1 MNINTALQK
10 IGLDNKERQVYLAL
24 LKLGSG
30 TVKSIAAEAKLKR
43 PHVYNVLEDLEKK
56 SLISRSPDS
65 QKALYH
71 AEHPRQLLRE
81 LNKSKQ
87 AITDI
92 LPELASVF
100 GQHKAKPRVR
110 LLEGVRGMEQIYE
123 EILSHDKI
131 DIIGNI
137 KNVKPLFPKM
147 VEKATKIATGKK
159 QVFVRDLMTK
169 DAEGLEYARQTLKDN
184 HLIRFI
190 PPNLNFA
197 MDCSIYG
204 DTVAM
209 FSLRE
214 NLFVLVIENKDITDS
229 FRSLYELAW
238 AAGEEYTKKPLSNP
252 G

>member
-43 PHVYNVLEDLEKK
+43 PHVYNILEDLEKK
-56 SLISRSPDS
+56 NLISRSPDS
-65 QKALYH
+65 QKAIYH

-87 AITDI
+87 AISDI
-92 LPELASVF
+92 LPDLASVF

-110 LLEGVRGMEQIYE
+110 LLEGMRGMEKIYE
-123 EILSHDKI
+123 EIIVQSKI
-131 DIIGNI
+131 DIIGT
-137 KNVKPLFPKM
+137 VKGVQPLFPKI
-147 VEKATKIATGKK
+147 VEKATTMVAGKK
-159 QVFVRDLMTK
+159 HAFIRDLLTK
-169 DAEGLEYARQTLKDN
+169 DLEGLEYARRTLKDN
-184 HLIRFI
+184 HHIRFM
-190 PPNLNFA
+190 PPNINFT

-204 DTVAM
+204 NTVAM

-214 NLFVLVIENKDITDS
+214 HLFALVIENKDIANS
-229 FRSLYELAW
+229 FRSLFELAW
-238 AAGEEYTKKPLSNP
+238 TAGEEYKKEK
-252 G
+252 